1 MFVRVV
7 GPNPQRTPVPVAGC
21 RTPSVTRPW
30 IAIALAIA
38 VLLALT
44 LAQPATASRTQ
55 TSIFD
60 PAVSTT
66 WDATV
71 RDHAM
76 TDIQALGARKVRI
89 LVWWNVV
96 TYGMKGNVRPAF
108 DATDP
113 AAYPPGAWSTY
124 DAAILAARAR
134 GLGVYLQVSGPAPLW
149 ATATHVDGVTEPRPD
164 EFQAFATAVARRYG
178 ALVDTWSFWNEANQ
192 NAFLRPQRKNGQLY
206 APRLYRRLYD
216 AGRRGLAAAG
226 RPNARVLLG
235 ELAPRGGQ
243 AIPPLAFL
251 RGVLCLDSAYRRLRG
266 VTCAKLATAGWAQ
279 HTYIWSQGPFAIPAN
294 RDDLTVASLSRLSR
308 ALDLGARAGR
318 IPGGLGIYLTEHG
331 VSTRGASGVGLAS
344 QPEFLAISERM
355 AWRNARVRSY
365 AQFQLMSPSDPRA
378 FVSALR
384 AAPTFA
390 SPLGLAQPAYEGWRM
405 PLAVIRSRN
414 RVSLWGIVRPA
425 RAPTTLAVQICD
437 RSCGA
442 LSTTWRR
449 LAWRRTDARGHL
461 DGRRDVPHRSRV
473 AGRVA
478 RSGRCDPGRAA
489 DPRARLAVA
498 ARRRTPPGSR

>member
-1 MFVRVV
+1 M
-7 GPNPQRTPVPVAGC
+7 
-21 RTPSVTRPW
+21 
-30 IAIALAIA
+30 AIALAGA
-38 VLLALT
+38 VLLTLT
-44 LAQPATASRTQ
+44 LAQTAMASRTQ

-66 WDATV
+66 WDTTTH
-71 RDHAM
+71 DHAM
-76 TDIQALGARKVRI
+76 ADIQALGARKVRI

-96 TYGMKGNVRPAF
+96 TYGMKGHVRPAF
-108 DATDP
+108 DASDP

-164 EFQAFATAVARRYG
+164 EFQAFVTAVARRYG

-206 APRLYRRLYD
+206 APRLYRRLFE

-235 ELAPRGGQ
+235 ELAPRGGS
-243 AIPPLAFL
+243 AITPLAFL
-251 RGVLCLDSAYRRLRG
+251 RSLLCLDSRYRRLRG
-266 VTCAKLATAGWAQ
+266 VSCPKLATAGWAQ
-279 HTYIWSQGPFAIPAN
+279 HTYVWSQGPFAVPYN

-308 ALDLGARAGR
+308 ALDLAARAGR
-318 IPGGLGIYLTEHG
+318 VPGGLGIYLTEHG
-331 VSTRGASGVGLAS
+331 VSTRGASGVTLAN
-344 QPEFLAISERM
+344 QAEFLPISERI
-355 AWRNARVRSY
+355 AWRNPRVRSF
-365 AQFQLMSPSDPRA
+365 AQFQLMSPADPRA

-405 PLAVIRSRN
+405 PLAVIRQRS

-425 RAPTTLAVQICD
+425 RAPTTLTVQVCD
-437 RSCGA
+437 RGCSA
-442 LSTTWRR
+442 LSTAWRR
-449 LAWRRTDARGHL
+449 LATRRTDALGHWTGTGTYRT
-461 DGRRDVPHRSRV
+461 GRLWRV
-473 AGRVA
+473 VWR
-478 RSGRCDPGRAA
+478 DPGGVTRVGPAM
-489 DPRARLAVA
+489 RARIW
-498 ARRRTPPGSR
+498 P